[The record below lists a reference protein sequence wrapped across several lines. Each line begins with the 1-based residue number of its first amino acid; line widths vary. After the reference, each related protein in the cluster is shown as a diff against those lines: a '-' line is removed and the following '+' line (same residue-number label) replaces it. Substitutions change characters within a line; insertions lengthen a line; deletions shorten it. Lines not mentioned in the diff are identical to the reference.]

1 MIPSENST
9 KKIKLKSEKR
19 KKMFSS
25 VLTADVRGI
34 AGTPIVVETDISDG
48 LPGLT
53 MVGYLTSAVKE
64 SADRV
69 RTALKNTK
77 ISIPPK
83 KITINLSPAD
93 TKKEGTG
100 FDLAIA
106 VSMMCSLGMF
116 PKESVEGILFLGELG
131 LDGSVKEIRGILPMV
146 EMAKSMGCKVCV
158 LPKGNEMEGNI
169 IEGIRCVGVE
179 NLKEVQHRIITKD
192 FKPATIQE
200 NSISTET
207 SELDFAQIRG
217 QEGVKQAAK
226 IAAAGR
232 LNLLMIGPPGSGKTM
247 IARRI
252 PTILP
257 QMTREESLEVTKIY
271 SVCGMIPKGQ
281 ALMTERP
288 FRAPHHTISVSAM
301 IGGGRK
307 PMPGEVSLSN
317 HGCLFLDEISLLPR
331 NILESLRQPLEDK
344 MVQISRVNGTDLF
357 PANVMLIAAMNPCKC
372 GYYPDMNKCHCS
384 ASDISR
390 YLNKISMPFIDRMD
404 LCVEAPRVV
413 FEELTGKMEGETSEK
428 IRQEVLAAHQ
438 IQTERYKGTSY
449 RFNADVKGA
458 AIEEYFKV
466 GRKQKNLLEE
476 AFERLNLTARSY
488 HKILKVSR
496 TIADLAESQEI
507 QERHILQAI
516 CYRNVDRKFWAV

>member
-1 MIPSENST
+1 
-9 KKIKLKSEKR
+9 
-19 KKMFSS
+19 MFSS

-34 AGTPIVVETDISDG
+34 AGVPIWVETDISDG

-64 SADRV
+64 AADRV
-69 RTALKNTK
+69 RTALKNTRV
-77 ISIPPK
+77 SIPPK
-83 KITINLSPAD
+83 KIVVNLSPAD

-116 PKESVEGILFLGELG
+116 PQESVDGILFLGELG
-131 LDGSVKEIRGILPMV
+131 LDGTVKEIRGVLPMV
-146 EMAKSMGCKVCV
+146 EMAKGMGCKVCI
-158 LPKGNEMEGNI
+158 LPRENEREGNI
-169 IEGIRCVGVE
+169 IEGITCVGVE
-179 NLKEVQHRIITKD
+179 TLKEVQHRILTRD
-192 FKPATIQE
+192 YHRE
-200 NSISTET
+200 RNEEESLNGTEDR
-207 SELDFAQIRG
+207 ELDFSQIRG

-226 IAAAGR
+226 IAAAGMH
-232 LNLLMIGPPGSGKTM
+232 NLLMIGPPGSGKTM

-271 SVCGMIPKGQ
+271 SVCGLLEKNQ
-281 ALMTERP
+281 ALIRKRP

-317 HGCLFLDEISLLPR
+317 HGCLFLDELSELPR
-331 NILESLRQPLEDK
+331 NVLESLRQPLEDQC
-344 MVQISRVNGTDLF
+344 VTISRVSSNDTY
-357 PANVMLIAAMNPCKC
+357 PANLMLVAAMNPCKC
-372 GYYPDMNKCHCS
+372 GYYPDMNRCHCS
-384 ASDISR
+384 VRDISR

-413 FEELTGKMEGETSEK
+413 FEELTGDPGGETSAQMREK
-428 IRQEVLAAHQ
+428 VLAAHQ
-438 IQTERYKGTSY
+438 IQAERYKGSPY
-449 RFNADVKGA
+449 RFNAEVKGA
-458 AIEEYFKV
+458 AAEEYFRV
-466 GRKQKNLLEE
+466 GIKQKKLLEE
-476 AFERLNLTARSY
+476 AFETLNLTARSY

-496 TIADLAESQEI
+496 TIADLEESREI
-507 QERHILQAI
+507 LESHILRAI